1 MRFRIVSVIVITT
14 SVVIAVWVGTVQFRA
29 VERAVLPL
37 APVRSGEFVAVIRS
51 RGQIQADRSVPIYA
65 PLAQDLRIAWMAP
78 VSERVEQDA
87 PLVRFDS
94 SSAERDLIQRR
105 AAAERARAS
114 LAQAVADAKA
124 ATEHDKRDLNDARL
138 GVELAELATA
148 DADFEFVA
156 RLEAER
162 GRIDLGVAKQKQRQL
177 DAEVVQRGAS
187 RESKLASLRRQ
198 LEDAEAWVRIVE
210 GRIERMEIRAPIS
223 GFAIYAGNRSSISA
237 QVSGSLQPYRVGDQV
252 PGGMNLA
259 TIPDLSSLLIDATVE
274 EIDRGRMR
282 IGDQVIIRV
291 DAFPD
296 VSTSAT
302 LTAISPLAEMSL
314 DSRGRSFHVYAALG
328 TSSDPRIRPGM
339 NGTLD
344 VVAARIPAA
353 TIIPT
358 KALFTRQGKP
368 TVYVSSPDGFQAV
381 GVEILARN
389 SDEVAIKGVD
399 AAARV
404 ALVDPFADGVNDTA
418 SPAGAAVAPVLRR
431 DLAVPPA
438 GAANDSAQPCADRG
452 GRRHHRRRIRHRS
465 GDARG
470 RQHALR
476 R

>member
-418 SPAGAAVAPVLRR
+418 ATGTAAAGTAARSGGAA
-431 DLAVPPA
+431 
-438 GAANDSAQPCADRG
+438 GG
-452 GRRHHRRRIRHRS
+452 GRK
-465 GDARG
+465 
-470 RQHALR
+470 
-476 R
+476 

>member
-1 MRFRIVSVIVITT
+1 MSRFRVVSTIVITA
-14 SVVIAVWVGTVQFRA
+14 SVVIAVWVGMAQYNA

-37 APVRSGEFVAVIRS
+37 APVRSGEFVAVIRA
-51 RGQIQADRSVPIYA
+51 RGQVQADRSVPIYA

-78 VSERVEQDA
+78 ASERVEQGA

-114 LAQAVADAKA
+114 LDQEIATAKA
-124 ATEHDKRDLNDARL
+124 AAEHDQRDLNDSRL
-138 GVELAELATA
+138 GVELAELNTA
-148 DADFEFVA
+148 DSDFIA
-156 RLEAER
+156 RLEGEK
-162 GRIDLGVAKQKQRQL
+162 GRIDLGVARQKQRQL
-177 DAEVVQRGAS
+177 AAEVAQRAAS

-198 LEDAEAWVRIVE
+198 LEEAEAWVRIVE
-210 GRIERMEIRAPIS
+210 ARIERMEIRAPIP

-237 QVSGSLQPYRVGDQV
+237 QISGSMQPYRVGDQV

-282 IGDQVIIRV
+282 AGNEVIIRI

-296 VSTSAT
+296 VSIPAT

-328 TSSDPRIRPGM
+328 TKSDARVRPGM

-344 VVAARIPAA
+344 VVTARIPAA
-353 TIIPT
+353 MIIPT

-368 TVYVSSPDGFQAV
+368 TVYLSSPDGFQPV
-381 GVEILARN
+381 DVQVLARN
-389 SDEVAIKGVD
+389 SDEVAIKGVS
-399 AAARV
+399 ANARV
-404 ALVDPFADGVNDTA
+404 ALVDPFADEN
-418 SPAGAAVAPVLRR
+418 SEGAA
-431 DLAVPPA
+431 A
-438 GAANDSAQPCADRG
+438 GSDE
-452 GRRHHRRRIRHRS
+452 
-465 GDARG
+465 
-470 RQHALR
+470 
-476 R
+476 

>member
-1 MRFRIVSVIVITT
+1 M
-14 SVVIAVWVGTVQFRA
+14 
-29 VERAVLPL
+29 
-37 APVRSGEFVAVIRS
+37 
-51 RGQIQADRSVPIYA
+51 PIYA

-78 VSERVEQDA
+78 VSERVEQGA

-105 AAAERARAS
+105 AAAERARAG

-124 ATEHDKRDLNDARL
+124 AAEHDKRDLNDARL

-148 DADFEFVA
+148 DSDFEFVA

-162 GRIDLGVAKQKQRQL
+162 GRIDLGVAQQKLRQL
-177 DAEVVQRGAS
+177 DAEVAQRGAS

-210 GRIERMEIRAPIS
+210 ARIERMEIRAPIS

-237 QVSGSLQPYRVGDQV
+237 QVSGSQQPYRVGDQV
-252 PGGMNLA
+252 PAGMNLA

-282 IGDQVIIRV
+282 IGDEVIIRV

-296 VSTSAT
+296 VSIPAT

-314 DSRGRSFHVYAALG
+314 DSRGRSFHAYAALG
-328 TSSDPRIRPGM
+328 TRSDPRIRPGM

-344 VVAARIPAA
+344 VVTDRIPAA

-368 TVYVSSPDGFQAV
+368 TVYVSSPDGFQTVAV
-381 GVEILARN
+381 ADSRAQLRRSGDQGRRRRRARRAGRSLRGRRQRHGVRSRECGR
-389 SDEVAIKGVD
+389 
-399 AAARV
+399 
-404 ALVDPFADGVNDTA
+404 
-418 SPAGAAVAPVLRR
+418 AGAAPQLG
-431 DLAVPPA
+431 PPP
-438 GAANDSAQPCADRG
+438 GAANDSAHRCPDRG
-452 GRRHHRRRIRHRS
+452 GCRHHRRRVRHRS
-465 GDARG
+465 RLRVC
-470 RQHALR
+470 RQHAL
-476 R
+476 

>member
-1 MRFRIVSVIVITT
+1 MSRFRIVSVVVITM

-29 VERAVLPL
+29 SERAVLPL
-37 APVRSGEFVAVIRS
+37 APVRSGEFVAVIRV

-65 PLAQDLRIAWMAP
+65 PVAQDLRIAWMAP
-78 VSERVEQDA
+78 VSERVEQGA

-114 LAQAVADAKA
+114 LAQAIADAKGA
-124 ATEHDKRDLNDARL
+124 AEHDQRDVNDAKL
-138 GVELAELATA
+138 GVELAELNTA
-148 DADFEFVA
+148 DSDFDFVA

-162 GRIDLGVAKQKQRQL
+162 GRIDLGVAKQKLRQL
-177 DAEVVQRGAS
+177 DAEVAQRAAS

-210 GRIERMEIRAPIS
+210 TRIERMEIHAPIS
-223 GFAIYAGNRSSISA
+223 GFAIYAGNRNSISA
-237 QVSGSLQPYRVGDQV
+237 QVSGAQQPYRVGDQV
-252 PGGMNLA
+252 PAGMNLA

-282 IGDQVIIRV
+282 TGDEVMIRI

-296 VSTSAT
+296 VSIPAK
-302 LTAISPLAEMSL
+302 LTAISPLAEMSI
-314 DSRGRSFHVYAALG
+314 DSRGRSFHAYAALG
-328 TSSDPRIRPGM
+328 TRSDARIRPGM

-344 VVAARIPAA
+344 VVTDRIPAA

-368 TVYVSSPDGFQAV
+368 TVYVSSPDGFRSVAV
-381 GVEILARN
+381 QILARN
-389 SDEVAIKGVD
+389 SDEVAISGVD

-404 ALVDPFADGVNDTA
+404 ALVDPFADGVKDSA
-418 SPAGAAVAPVLRR
+418 SAAAPAAAAGAA
-431 DLAVPPA
+431 
-438 GAANDSAQPCADRG
+438 AATRG
-452 GRRHHRRRIRHRS
+452 S
-465 GDARG
+465 E
-470 RQHALR
+470 
-476 R
+476 

>member
-1 MRFRIVSVIVITT
+1 VSRFRVVSTIVITA
-14 SVVIAVWVGTVQFRA
+14 SVVIAVWVGMAQYNA

-37 APVRSGEFVAVIRS
+37 APVRSGEFVAVIRA
-51 RGQIQADRSVPIYA
+51 RGQVQADRSVPIYA

-78 VSERVEQDA
+78 ASERVEQGA

-114 LAQAVADAKA
+114 LDQEIATAKA
-124 ATEHDKRDLNDARL
+124 AAEHDQRDLNDSRL
-138 GVELAELATA
+138 GVELAELNTA
-148 DADFEFVA
+148 DSDFIA
-156 RLEAER
+156 RLEGEK
-162 GRIDLGVAKQKQRQL
+162 GRIDLGVARQKQRQL
-177 DAEVVQRGAS
+177 AAEVAQRAAS

-198 LEDAEAWVRIVE
+198 LEEAEAWVRIVE
-210 GRIERMEIRAPIS
+210 ARIERMEIRAPIP

-237 QVSGSLQPYRVGDQV
+237 QISGSMQPYRVGDQV

-282 IGDQVIIRV
+282 AGNEVIIRI

-296 VSTSAT
+296 VSIPAT

-328 TSSDPRIRPGM
+328 TKSDARVRPGM

-344 VVAARIPAA
+344 VVTARIPAA
-353 TIIPT
+353 MIIPT

-368 TVYVSSPDGFQAV
+368 TVYLSSPDGFQPV
-381 GVEILARN
+381 DVQVLARN
-389 SDEVAIKGVD
+389 SDEVAIKGVS
-399 AAARV
+399 ANARV
-404 ALVDPFADGVNDTA
+404 ALVDPFADEN
-418 SPAGAAVAPVLRR
+418 SEGAA
-431 DLAVPPA
+431 A
-438 GAANDSAQPCADRG
+438 GSDE
-452 GRRHHRRRIRHRS
+452 
-465 GDARG
+465 
-470 RQHALR
+470 
-476 R
+476 